1 MSLLAG
7 ISQHSQDK
15 MMELQKEV
23 ASRSL
28 EPLRLYVP
36 NDNQR
41 PFHDCLASEQ
51 LVIGGNRSGKSCA
64 VMVELAWAATGTHP
78 IKGKYPDGNMNIG
91 IIGAGWSHIGRTIY
105 PYLFKA
111 GSFHIIKDE
120 ETGAFRAYHPIK
132 DVERK
137 DERKPAPPLIP
148 PRMIKSQ
155 SWVLKAANYINTCEL
170 TNGTNLW
177 FFSSDGP
184 PPQGF
189 QLDLVIFD
197 EDINNEAF
205 VGEMQAR
212 LADRK
217 GKFIWSAMPWSK
229 NDALLGL
236 VERADK
242 AEEEGATEDIKKF
255 TYRFL
260 DNPYIDDEEK
270 RKMMARWSALG
281 EEEVRKRAEGEF
293 TYDSLLVYPTFNMG
307 VHGYDSPDPMLPAV
321 PQDWCRYAVIDP
333 GHSVCAVLFAAIPPD
348 GNMILVYD
356 ELYIRSANAAIFAEQ
371 MYQKCK
377 GQNFYAF
384 IIDAHGGRITDI
396 GSGRTPQQQYS
407 EEMSRRGVRSQVTG
421 SSFIPGSDNI
431 QSGIAS
437 AHMAMH
443 IRGNGTAKLRVL
455 RGSCPNFQ
463 KEIRRYKK
471 KTMQVAGQTVVTD
484 EPSKRGEQHLMDT
497 LRYLC
502 AYEPQYH
509 KPVEA
514 VENPW
519 WYEWSKKRAKDRAKG
534 EGIIN
539 LAPNSYSYTFD
550 V

>member
-7 ISQHSQDK
+7 VSQHQQDQ
-15 MMELQKEV
+15 MLEIQKEI
-23 ASRSL
+23 ARRSV

-36 NDNQR
+36 NDYQK
-41 PFHDCLASEQ
+41 PFHDCMSSEQ
-51 LVIGGNRSGKSCA
+51 LVIGGNRSGKSCG

-78 IKGKYPDGNMNIG
+78 IKGKYPKENMNIG
-91 IIGAGWSHIGRTIY
+91 VIGAGWRHIGMTIF

-111 GSFHIIKDE
+111 GAFKIIKDL
-120 ETGAFRAYHPIK
+120 ETKEWRAYHPVK
-132 DVERK
+132 DKDRK
-137 DERKPAPPLIP
+137 EECKPAPPLIP

-155 SWVLKAANYINTCEL
+155 SWVLKSANYIQTCEL
-170 TNGTNLW
+170 VNGTTIW

-189 QLDLVIFD
+189 QLDLVVFD
-197 EDINNEAF
+197 EDINNESF

-217 GKFIWSAMPWSK
+217 GRFIWSAMPWSK

-242 AEEEGATEDIKKF
+242 AEEEGDTSLIKKF

-260 DNPYIDDEEK
+260 DNPFIDDEEK
-270 RKMMARWSALG
+270 SKMMARWSALG

-293 TYDSLLVYPTFNMG
+293 TIDSLLVYPNFHMG
-307 VHGYDSPDPMLPAV
+307 VHGYDNPDPMRPAV
-321 PQDWCRYAVIDP
+321 SNDWCRYAVIDP
-333 GHSVCAVLFAAIPPD
+333 GHSVCAVLFAAVPPD
-348 GNMILVYD
+348 DRMVLIYD
-356 ELYIRSANAAIFAEQ
+356 ELYIRGSNASIFAEQ
-371 MYQKCK
+371 FAKK
-377 GQNFYAF
+377 TVGRAFYAF
-384 IIDAHGGRITDI
+384 LIDAHGGRITDI
-396 GSGRTPQQQYS
+396 GSGKTPQQQYS
-407 EEMSRRGVRSQVTG
+407 EEMSKRGVRSEVTG

-431 QSGIAS
+431 QAGIQS
-437 AHMAMH
+437 VHMAMH
-443 IRGNGTAKLRVL
+443 IEGSGKSRLRVL
-455 RGSCPNFQ
+455 RGACPNFER
-463 KEIRRYKK
+463 EIRRYKK

-502 AYEPQYH
+502 AFEPTYH
-509 KPVEA
+509 KPKKA
-514 VENPW
+514 VEMPW
-519 WYEWSKKRAKDRAKG
+519 WYEWSKKRAKDRAKT
-534 EGIIN
+534 EGIVN